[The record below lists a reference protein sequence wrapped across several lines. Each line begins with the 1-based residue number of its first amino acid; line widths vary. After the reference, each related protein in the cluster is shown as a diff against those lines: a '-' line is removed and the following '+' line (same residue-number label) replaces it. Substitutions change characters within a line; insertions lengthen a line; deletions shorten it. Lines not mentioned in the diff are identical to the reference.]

1 MSSTTASIQPSRPGR
16 RALEANRR
24 AVGGGARPACLQ
36 RFGPSTRSALARGP
50 KSGSS
55 ATRAT
60 QGCVNDDHEKAAQ
73 AAFSSAGVT
82 RSTAS
87 GIRYPHR
94 VQRRRLRE
102 SSPCRCRTSSA
113 RMAAGRRQADR
124 LPCRADTRPR
134 SEPDVPR
141 RRRRRRLRPQ
151 TSPCSDGSGVQTRGH
166 SPFGEERQVP
176 TANGGTMR
184 GMHGDH
190 DQGDAH
196 VSGGADRRL
205 LALSLALLLGFM
217 VAEVVFGILASSLAL
232 SPTPV
237 TCSPTLRLALAYW
250 RPRWRPD
257 RPRAGGRSDSAAS
270 RFSRR
275 RPTGSRSC
283 SSGSGSST
291 RRSAD

>member
-1 MSSTTASIQPSRPGR
+1 
-16 RALEANRR
+16 
-24 AVGGGARPACLQ
+24 
-36 RFGPSTRSALARGP
+36 
-50 KSGSS
+50 
-55 ATRAT
+55 
-60 QGCVNDDHEKAAQ
+60 
-73 AAFSSAGVT
+73 
-82 RSTAS
+82 
-87 GIRYPHR
+87 
-94 VQRRRLRE
+94 
-102 SSPCRCRTSSA
+102 
-113 RMAAGRRQADR
+113 MAAGRRQADR

-166 SPFGEERQVP
+166 SPIRGGATRVN

-184 GMHGDH
+184 VMHAHHPDH
-190 DQGDAH
+190 GETH

-205 LALSLALLLGFM
+205 LAVSLALLLGFM
-217 VAEVVFGILASSLAL
+217 VAEVVFGSSRARWRS

-237 TCSPTLRLALAYW
+237 TCSPTLRRSLSLYW

-257 RPRAGGRSDSAAS
+257 RPRAGGRSASAAS
-270 RFSRR
+270 RSSRR